1 VSGLARPAAIRWRAS
16 SLVCAFVC
24 VLTLAGCA
32 SLAPTRAPDAN
43 NAVTTSNRAKAV
55 DRFTVSG
62 RFAAKRGDEQ
72 GNGQFRFEQKGTMR
86 TLDLF
91 SPTATQVARIEA
103 NASSARATLAN
114 GEQREAATLSELLKQ
129 FIDIPLTDAEF
140 SSWLQG
146 IPRGATPSLAADN
159 TIESFRESGWSIVI
173 SSRFDGDAKFVRRMR
188 WSFDAGGN
196 AAENAQIT
204 WVFDEFSTQ

>member
-1 VSGLARPAAIRWRAS
+1 VNVTVRRNAIRSRALA
-16 SLVCAFVC
+16 LVCSVAC
-24 VLTLAGCA
+24 ALAGCA
-32 SLAPTRAPDAN
+32 SLAPTRAPEVNSAATLTN
-43 NAVTTSNRAKAV
+43 IAKAV
-55 DRFTVSG
+55 DRFAVSG
-62 RFAAKRGDEQ
+62 RFAAMRGEQ
-72 GNGQFRFEQKGTMR
+72 QGHGQFRFEQSGTTR

-91 SPTATQVARIEA
+91 SPTATQLARIEA
-103 NASSARATLAN
+103 NPTSARATLAN

-146 IPRGATPSLAADN
+146 IPRRATPILAADN

-204 WVFDEFSTQ
+204 WVFDEFSTP